1 MPYQVFANLVLVLHF
16 GIVLFV
22 ILGLPV
28 VVLGNNVGWTW
39 VNGLKWRVAHLGA
52 IGVVVLQAW
61 LGRLCALTDLE
72 SWLRE
77 QAGQAGYT
85 ESFIEN
91 WLQRLL
97 YYDVPLWLLTVGY
110 TVFALLVAWAWWR
123 FPPTPRSR

>member
-1 MPYQVFANLVLVLHF
+1 MPYQVFANLVLILHF

-22 ILGLPV
+22 ILGLPA
-28 VVLGNNVGWTW
+28 VVLGNKIGWTW
-39 VNGLKWRVAHLGA
+39 VNGLKWRVAHLSA

-72 SWLRE
+72 SWSRE

-123 FPPTPRSR
+123 FPPTPGSR